1 MSDEQPKNKGGR
13 PKGSRNKTNAQ
24 REAEVKASG
33 LTPLDYM
40 LSVLRADEPPD
51 WIQKIPDPEAQSK
64 AWLSWEE
71 KRMWA
76 AEKAAPYV
84 HPKLASIENK
94 VEVLNHEDALGDLE

>member
-1 MSDEQPKNKGGR
+1 MSDDQARNKGGR
-13 PKGSRNKTNAQ
+13 PKGSRNKTNTQ

-40 LSVLRADEPPD
+40 LTVLRSEEPPA
-51 WIQKIPDPEAQSK
+51 WILGIEDATERAK
-64 AWLSWEE
+64 AWLTWEE

-84 HPKLASIENK
+84 HPKLAS
-94 VEVLNHEDALGDLE
+94 VESAVTVSTHEDALSELE